1 METIHQSF
9 QINLATCEAVK
20 FVLSAKQI
28 GAHIIF
34 HNFVQKLLFFIINIF
49 AHYYLYLLSFQ
60 SLLQRNIYLSDEMA
74 WDIIWWIDIKWNMVD
89 RLQMAINDFAY
100 CRKYYKENETAVMQ

>member
-1 METIHQSF
+1 MVYPQTKMDLWKWKRFTSRFKLIWQV
-9 QINLATCEAVK
+9 LTCEAVK

-60 SLLQRNIYLSDEMA
+60 SLLQTNIYLSDEMA
-74 WDIIWWIDIKWNMVD
+74 
-89 RLQMAINDFAY
+89 
-100 CRKYYKENETAVMQ
+100 